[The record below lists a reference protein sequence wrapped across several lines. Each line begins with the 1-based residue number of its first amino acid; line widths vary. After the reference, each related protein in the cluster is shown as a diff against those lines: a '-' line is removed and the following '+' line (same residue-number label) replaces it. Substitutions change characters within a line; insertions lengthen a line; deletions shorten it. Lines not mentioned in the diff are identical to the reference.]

1 MDITGGHRVTITDA
15 NGAHTFEVMDGE
27 GGSTV
32 TVDDVLSSTSTNPVQ
47 NKVVKAALDLKA
59 NSSSLGNKLDKAQGA
74 ANAGKFLVV
83 GSNGNIELVTMTEWQ
98 GGSY

>member
-1 MDITGGHRVTITDA
+1 MATKPLRSIKFPGLPDTYVVPEG
-15 NGAHTFEVMDGE
+15 GE
-27 GGSTV
+27 GGSV
-32 TVDDVLSSTSTNPVQ
+32 TVDAALSSTSTNPVQ

-59 NSSSLGNKLDKAQGA
+59 NSNSLGNKLDKAQGA

-83 GSNGNIELVTMTEWQ
+83 GSTGNIELVTMAEWQ

>member
-1 MDITGGHRVTITDA
+1 MGNKPLKSIKFPGLPDTYTIPQ
-15 NGAHTFEVMDGE
+15 GGE
-27 GGSTV
+27 GGSI
-32 TVDDVLSSTSTNPVQ
+32 TVDDALSSSSTNPVQ